1 MSRNIHVK
9 HRPAVIGAGLTLFRR
24 RMLETPKE
32 LAWIAAKQA
41 LDEAGL
47 TLKDIDCVVIGSA
60 PDTFDG
66 VHFKGEYLA
75 DGGAGGVGKPTMR
88 VYVGGATGVMV
99 PIAAWWHVAS
109 GHCNTVLAVAEEKM
123 SSADMPHPQA
133 VFRYIWDPVTEVPL
147 QPNLIWIFAM
157 EMHRYM
163 YKCGTKKED
172 IALVSVKNKR
182 NALDHP
188 AAQVAANITVDDVLK
203 SEVLVWPVQLLDIS
217 PVSDG
222 AAAIVVTNEN
232 TARRQTDTPVW
243 IDGVGWALDTTSW
256 TNRDLAFPEYANVAA
271 QMAYRM
277 AGITNPRREID
288 VAEVYDPFDYKEL
301 HHMEGGLGLA
311 KKCEAPKLTKEGIT
325 QRDGD
330 LPINPSGGLLG
341 VGNPI
346 AAAGLMKVSEIYWQ
360 LAGKAG
366 KRQIKKPAYTGLAH
380 AWGGDLMQ
388 ASTVVIMRA

>member
-1 MSRNIHVK
+1 MSRNIYVK

-75 DGGAGGVGKPTMR
+75 DGSGGVGKPTMR
-88 VYVGGATGVMV
+88 VFVGGATGVMV

-109 GHCNTVLAVAEEKM
+109 GHCKTVLAVAEEKM
-123 SSADMPHPQA
+123 SSADIPHPQA
-133 VFRYIWDPVTEVPL
+133 VFRYIWDPITEVPL

-163 YKCGTKKED
+163 YKCGAKKED

-203 SEVLVWPVQLLDIS
+203 SEMLVWPVQLLDIS

-222 AAAIVVTNEN
+222 AAAFIVASEDV
-232 TARRQTDTPVW
+232 ARRQTDTPVW
-243 IDGVGWALDTTSW
+243 IDGVGWTLDTTSW

-301 HHMEGGLGLA
+301 HHMEGLGLA
-311 KKCEAPKLTKEGIT
+311 KKCEAPKLTKEGVT

-346 AAAGLMKVSEIYWQ
+346 AAAGTMKVAEIYWQ

-366 KRQIKKPAYTGLAH
+366 KRQVRKPAYTGLAH
-380 AWGGDLMQ
+380 AWGDLMQ
-388 ASTVVIMRA
+388 ASTVVVMRV

>member
-1 MSRNIHVK
+1 MSRNIYVK

-24 RMLETPKE
+24 RLLETPKE

-41 LDEAGL
+41 LEEAGL

-66 VHFKGEYLA
+66 VHMKGEYLA
-75 DGGAGGVGKPTMR
+75 DGAGGVNKPVMR
-88 VYVGGATGVMV
+88 VFVGGATGVMV

-109 GHCNTVLAVAEEKM
+109 GHCKTVLAVAEEKM
-123 SSADMPHPQA
+123 SDADIPHPQA

-147 QPNLIWIFAM
+147 QPNLIWIFAL

-163 YKCGTKKED
+163 YKCGVKKED

-222 AAAIVVTNEN
+222 AAAFVVASEDI
-232 TARRQTDTPVW
+232 ARRQTDTPVW

-277 AGITNPRREID
+277 AGITNPRKEID

-301 HHMEGGLGLA
+301 HHMEGLGLA
-311 KKCEAPKLTKEGIT
+311 KKCEAPILTREGVT

-346 AAAGLMKVSEIYWQ
+346 AAAGTMKVAEIYWQ

-366 KRQIKKPAYTGLAH
+366 KRQVKKPVYTGLAH
-380 AWGGDLMQ
+380 AWGDLMQ
-388 ASTVVIMRA
+388 ASTVV

>member
-1 MSRNIHVK
+1 MSRNIYVK

-24 RMLETPKE
+24 RLLETPKE

-41 LDEAGL
+41 LEEAGL

-66 VHFKGEYLA
+66 VHMKGEYLA
-75 DGGAGGVGKPTMR
+75 DGAGGVNKPVMR
-88 VYVGGATGVMV
+88 VFVGGATGVMV

-109 GHCNTVLAVAEEKM
+109 GHCKTVLAVAEEKM
-123 SSADMPHPQA
+123 SDADIPHPQA

-163 YKCGTKKED
+163 YKCGVKKED

-222 AAAIVVTNEN
+222 AAAFVVASEDI
-232 TARRQTDTPVW
+232 ARRQTDTPVW

-277 AGITNPRREID
+277 AGITNPRKEID

-301 HHMEGGLGLA
+301 HHMEGLGLA
-311 KKCEAPKLTKEGIT
+311 KKCEAPILTREGVT

-346 AAAGLMKVSEIYWQ
+346 AAAGTMKVAEIYWQ

-366 KRQIKKPAYTGLAH
+366 KRQVKKPVYTGLAH
-380 AWGGDLMQ
+380 AWGDLMQ
-388 ASTVVIMRA
+388 ASTVVVMRV

>member
-1 MSRNIHVK
+1 MSRNIYVK

-24 RMLETPKE
+24 RLLETPKE

-41 LDEAGL
+41 LEEAGL

-66 VHFKGEYLA
+66 VHMKGEYLA
-75 DGGAGGVGKPTMR
+75 DGAGGANKPVMR
-88 VYVGGATGVMV
+88 VFVGGATGVMV

-109 GHCNTVLAVAEEKM
+109 GHCKTVLAVAEEKM
-123 SSADMPHPQA
+123 SDADIPHPQA

-163 YKCGTKKED
+163 YKCGVKKED

-222 AAAIVVTNEN
+222 AAAFVVASEDV
-232 TARRQTDTPVW
+232 ARRQTDTPVW

-277 AGITNPRREID
+277 AGITNPRKEID

-301 HHMEGGLGLA
+301 HHMEGLGLA
-311 KKCEAPKLTKEGIT
+311 KKCEAPILTREGVT

-346 AAAGLMKVSEIYWQ
+346 AAAGTMKVAEIYWQ

-366 KRQIKKPAYTGLAH
+366 KRQVKKPVYTGLAH
-380 AWGGDLMQ
+380 AWGDLMQ
-388 ASTVVIMRA
+388 ASTVVIMRV

>member
-1 MSRNIHVK
+1 MSRNIYVK

-24 RMLETPKE
+24 RLLETPKE

-41 LDEAGL
+41 LEEAGL

-66 VHFKGEYLA
+66 VHMKGEYLA
-75 DGGAGGVGKPTMR
+75 DGAGGANKPVMR
-88 VYVGGATGVMV
+88 VFVGGATGVMV

-109 GHCNTVLAVAEEKM
+109 GHCKTVLAVAEEKM
-123 SSADMPHPQA
+123 SDADIPHPQA

-163 YKCGTKKED
+163 YKCGVKKED

-222 AAAIVVTNEN
+222 AAAFVVASEDV
-232 TARRQTDTPVW
+232 ARRQTDTPVW

-277 AGITNPRREID
+277 AGITNPRKEID

-301 HHMEGGLGLA
+301 HHMEGLGLA
-311 KKCEAPKLTKEGIT
+311 KKCEAPILTREGVT

-346 AAAGLMKVSEIYWQ
+346 AAAGTMKVAEIYWQ

-366 KRQIKKPAYTGLAH
+366 KRQVKKPVYTGLAH
-380 AWGGDLMQ
+380 AWGDLMQ
-388 ASTVVIMRA
+388 ASTVV